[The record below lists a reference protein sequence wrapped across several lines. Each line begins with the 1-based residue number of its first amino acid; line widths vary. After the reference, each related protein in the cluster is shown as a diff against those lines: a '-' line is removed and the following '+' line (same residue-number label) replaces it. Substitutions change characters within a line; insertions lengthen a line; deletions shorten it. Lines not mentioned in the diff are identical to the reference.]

1 MTKQMLF
8 SFCAGINSYGSGR
21 GGRACRACVLGLT
34 AVVVT
39 LNTYFLLSTLQGFP
53 GDSED
58 KESACNMGDLG
69 SIPALGRSSGGG
81 HSNPLQY
88 SCLEKPHGQKSLV
101 GYSPWGHKESDT
113 TERLSRAQS
122 TYMKFPLLH
131 KWAYCDSERQANFL
145 NITCLLIFEPD
156 TDLSLCSAKI
166 HTRKQISDLLVPKRC
181 LKSFYLHESVNSPH
195 IVGLPSLYPRLRL
208 SSCSELV

>member
-34 AVVVT
+34 AVVVS

-53 GDSED
+53 GDSEG

-101 GYSPWGHKESDT
+101 GYSP
-113 TERLSRAQS
+113 
-122 TYMKFPLLH
+122 
-131 KWAYCDSERQANFL
+131 
-145 NITCLLIFEPD
+145 
-156 TDLSLCSAKI
+156 
-166 HTRKQISDLLVPKRC
+166 
-181 LKSFYLHESVNSPH
+181 
-195 IVGLPSLYPRLRL
+195 
-208 SSCSELV
+208 